1 MSLHCPY
8 CEYQCERK
16 NVLSRH
22 LNKYHLDKNEKTT
35 IECQTCK
42 KAYYNLES
50 LRRHLKKR
58 NCESKITIPESE
70 EQIDNSEHIPEFTVP
85 TEGTN
90 IIAKPE
96 EQIEYIE
103 TIPEVEKQIDKIY
116 IEKSIVSKYVK
127 GKPLWK
133 LFFVS
138 SVLIII
144 SRIYNNKRKQ

>member
-58 NCESKITIPESE
+58 NCEPKITIPESE
-70 EQIDNSEHIPEFTVP
+70 EQIDNSVFFYLSEDEWLMPDETL
-85 TEGTN
+85 
-90 IIAKPE
+90 
-96 EQIEYIE
+96 IEYIK
-103 TIPEVEKQIDKIY
+103 KQ
-116 IEKSIVSKYVK
+116 
-127 GKPLWK
+127 L
-133 LFFVS
+133 
-138 SVLIII
+138 
-144 SRIYNNKRKQ
+144 